1 MKKLLIILFSTTLV
15 FLTSTFSSGSMI
27 DFTDSSLWD
36 IPVNKQSFDY
46 TYTSGDLSGLK
57 VRLEAFTSGARLWQD
72 DIDGL
77 GIIKDWEDDE
87 IEWDEQLQ
95 ISFSSLVKVNKISI
109 ADLFIEWGYTER
121 GLYSYDEGGSW
132 ITFDAE
138 EFMGGSNGE
147 LTIDVGV
154 NTASLWFTGDIS
166 ANRGQYEYAVQK
178 IDVELVPE
186 ASTLIMLGTGLI
198 GVAFYTRRR
207 K

>member
-1 MKKLLIILFSTTLV
+1 MKKLLIILFSVTLV
-15 FLTSTFSSGSMI
+15 FLASTFSSGSMI
-27 DFTDSSLWD
+27 DFTDNSLWNTAND
-36 IPVNKQSFDY
+36 SPSFNY

-57 VRLEAFTSGARLWQD
+57 VTLEAFNPGDILWQD
-72 DIDGL
+72 DKDGL
-77 GIIKDWEDDE
+77 GIRNRKYWEDDE

-95 ISFSSLVKVNKISI
+95 ISF
-109 ADLFIEWGYTER
+109 ADLFKEWGYIER

-154 NTASLWFTGDIS
+154 NTASLWFTGDTS
-166 ANRGQYEYAVQK
+166 ADWGRYEYAVQK

-186 ASTLIMLGTGLI
+186 ASTLILLGAGLI
-198 GVAFYTRRR
+198 GVALYSRRR